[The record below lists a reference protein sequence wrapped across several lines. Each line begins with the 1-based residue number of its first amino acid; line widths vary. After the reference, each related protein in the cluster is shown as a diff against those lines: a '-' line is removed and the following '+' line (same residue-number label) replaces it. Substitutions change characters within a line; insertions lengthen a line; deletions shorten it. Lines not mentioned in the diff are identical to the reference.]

1 MTSSF
6 KTYKFNS
13 STTYWLAALLF
24 LLIPSLYVIYLL
36 NTTIETERDA
46 LKNEIQES
54 FKANLNEA
62 SNSILSFWRQL
73 EQTQISQEYEPDEIL
88 DLTYADSLLIFNENG
103 EMSFPLIFKER
114 GTLSFKFSTVLQK
127 SLVFVNAKKYQDALE
142 SYRELETL
150 AENNVEKASSLLGQA
165 RMLYQ
170 LGLNQEA
177 YTISSMLIFADKFK
191 GLKDSEQNII
201 SLEAKLLFLNLE
213 PRKSYKYNEILG
225 DLVLALSHYKDK
237 EISTSQRL
245 SLSKSLKEMFS
256 DLYFPLYNAEVTALS
271 FKQITPIPDR
281 RNALIKTKL
290 PGYWQYTL
298 QGRYTLLFS
307 KETLEQQ
314 LLSLIQRTNIPDKT
328 ILKLVSPD
336 EKNTDAISS
345 IPVSSR
351 MPGWQLSLNFIDPL
365 YLQDLID
372 QRTKLYQHISW
383 LIAGFGLFLSLIF
396 LRDMKRRIQL
406 ADLKND
412 LVANVTHEL
421 KTPLASSKIL
431 LDTMISHEDFP
442 KEKLQEYLNHLS
454 RENGRLCNLVEHFLT
469 FSKLDKNLYSFQ
481 FRDTTLDELIDQLED
496 AINGRFF
503 KERKRIQIDCTDDDS
518 TMYIDL
524 QAILTVI
531 LNLIENALKFSK
543 SEDKVILDISNS
555 PMGLNFK
562 VTDKGEG
569 IPKSQQA
576 HIFDRYY
583 QTNNKLSKG
592 QGGCGLGLSI
602 VKTVLDAH
610 KSKIQLISNSNEGST
625 FYFELPIKDQEQT

>member
-1 MTSSF
+1 M
-6 KTYKFNS
+6 
-13 STTYWLAALLF
+13 
-24 LLIPSLYVIYLL
+24 
-36 NTTIETERDA
+36 
-46 LKNEIQES
+46 
-54 FKANLNEA
+54 
-62 SNSILSFWRQL
+62 
-73 EQTQISQEYEPDEIL
+73 
-88 DLTYADSLLIFNENG
+88 
-103 EMSFPLIFKER
+103 EMVS
-114 GTLSFKFSTVLQK
+114 
-127 SLVFVNAKKYQDALE
+127 A
-142 SYRELETL
+142 
-150 AENNVEKASSLLGQA
+150 LLGQT

-177 YTISSMLIFADKFK
+177 YSISTKLIFADKFK
-191 GLKDSEQNII
+191 NLKDSEQNII

-213 PRKSYKYNEILG
+213 PKNSFKYNEILG
-225 DLVLALSHYKDK
+225 DLVLTLSHYNDK
-237 EISTSQRL
+237 GISTAQRL
-245 SLSKSLKEMFS
+245 SLSESLIKRYP
-256 DLYFPLYNAEVTALS
+256 DLYFPLYKAELTALN
-271 FKQITPIPDR
+271 FNQVTPIPDR

-314 LLSLIQRTNIPDKT
+314 LLSLIQSANIPDKT

-351 MPGWQLSLNFIDPL
+351 MPGWKLSLNFIDPL
-365 YLQDLID
+365 YLQDLIE
-372 QRTKLYQHISW
+372 QRTKLYQHMSW

-442 KEKLQEYLNHLS
+442 KEKLEEYLQHLS

-481 FRDTTLDELIDQLED
+481 FRETTLDELIDQLED

-503 KERKRIQIDCTDDDS
+503 KERRRIQIDCTEDNS
-518 TMYIDL
+518 SMQIDL

-531 LNLIENALKFSK
+531 LNLIENALKFSDPK
-543 SEDKVILDISNS
+543 DKVVLSITNS
-555 PMGLNFK
+555 QSGLLFK

-569 IPKSQQA
+569 ISKNQQA
-576 HIFDRYY
+576 HIFNRYY

-610 KSKIQLISNSNEGST
+610 KSKIELISNINEGST
-625 FYFELPIKDQEQT
+625 FYFELPVKEQEKI